1 MENSTAVKL
10 ENNSNMSE
18 KEFMLIQALVKEQLE
33 RGEQLEYE
41 KFDGY
46 ELPPSTQFS
55 MLKKPTVTIKYGKIR
70 FNMAAIKLF
79 SGIKYILPMIHKDK
93 KRLAVVPC
101 KEEENSSVEWAR
113 RRKKDDAWVNKEIS
127 TVDFVNKIFERMG
140 WRRDCRYKIIG
151 RIANSDKGLIL
162 LFDLEEAICFEPTK
176 KEVVNPV
183 TGKKTVV
190 NNKIYPKKYEG
201 KIGMDY
207 NDYVSG
213 DMNSKFENLGE
224 YIEDSPVGDA
234 SEEPIVAG
242 TTNGLMI
249 EADSEGF
256 SDVSPVGNASER
268 GSDDYANGMTSNCSS
283 DSSSVDNTNNN
294 LDVDLNTATIE
305 NNETIDKQGLLGT
318 DSVQS
323 SGFDA
328 GNSPSE

>member
-55 MLKKPTVTIKYGKIR
+55 MIKKPTVTIKYGKIR

-224 YIEDSPVGDA
+224 YIEDSPVGDV
-234 SEEPIVAG
+234 SENV
-242 TTNGLMI
+242 
-249 EADSEGF
+249 
-256 SDVSPVGNASER
+256 
-268 GSDDYANGMTSNCSS
+268 SDDSYVGMISNISS
-283 DSSSVDNTNNN
+283 DSSPVDNTYNN
-294 LDVDLNTATIE
+294 LDNGFYIAAVE
-305 NNETIDKQGLLGT
+305 NNKITDKQGLLCS
-318 DSVQS
+318 DSGQS

-328 GNSPSE
+328 GNTPSE

>member
-224 YIEDSPVGDA
+224 YIEDSSVGDS
-234 SEEPIVAG
+234 SENVS
-242 TTNGLMI
+242 
-249 EADSEGF
+249 DD
-256 SDVSPVGNASER
+256 SDV
-268 GSDDYANGMTSNCSS
+268 GMTSSISS
-283 DSSSVDNTNNN
+283 DSSPVDNTYNN
-294 LDVDLNTATIE
+294 LDTGLYIAAVE
-305 NNETIDKQGLLGT
+305 NNKITDKQGLLEA
-318 DSVQS
+318 DSRQS

-328 GNSPSE
+328 GNTPSE

>member
-176 KEVVNPV
+176 KEIVNPV

-224 YIEDSPVGDA
+224 YIEDSPVSDI
-234 SEEPIVAG
+234 SEGYVAG
-242 TTNGLMI
+242 LASGESMI
-249 EADSEGF
+249 EADSKG
-256 SDVSPVGNASER
+256 V
-268 GSDDYANGMTSNCSS
+268 SDDSP
-283 DSSSVDNTNNN
+283 VDNTYNN
-294 LDVDLNTATIE
+294 LDDGLDDTE
-305 NNETIDKQGLLGT
+305 EDNNKITDRQGLLGA
-318 DSVQS
+318 DLVQS

-328 GNSPSE
+328 GNTPSE

>member
-33 RGEQLEYE
+33 KGEQLEYE

-79 SGIKYILPMIHKDK
+79 SGIKHILPMIHRDK

-113 RRKKDDAWVNKEIS
+113 KRKKDDAWVNKEIS

-162 LFDLEEAICFEPTK
+162 IFDLDEAICFEPTK
-176 KEVVNPV
+176 KKVVNPI
-183 TGKKTVV
+183 TGKTTVV
-190 NNKIYPKKYEG
+190 NQKIYPKKYEG

-207 NDYVSG
+207 NDYISG

-224 YIEDSPVGDA
+224 YGEGSPVGDT
-234 SEEPIVAG
+234 SKGLVNISDPE
-242 TTNGLMI
+242 GLMA
-249 EADSEGF
+249 ESLPEGGGY
-256 SDVSPVGNASER
+256 S
-268 GSDDYANGMTSNCSS
+268 TS
-283 DSSSVDNTNNN
+283 DSSPVDDTYND
-294 LDVDLNTATIE
+294 LVDDSLCDRSE
-305 NNETIDKQGLLGT
+305 GVSTIDESPKIKEITEMAEKQGLP
-318 DSVQS
+318 DVFSARS
-323 SGFDA
+323 SGF
-328 GNSPSE
+328 NSSCSLTE

>member
-224 YIEDSPVGDA
+224 YIEDSSVGDS
-234 SEEPIVAG
+234 SENVS
-242 TTNGLMI
+242 
-249 EADSEGF
+249 DD
-256 SDVSPVGNASER
+256 SDV
-268 GSDDYANGMTSNCSS
+268 GMTSSISS
-283 DSSSVDNTNNN
+283 DSSPVDNTYNN
-294 LDVDLNTATIE
+294 LDTGLYIAAVE
-305 NNETIDKQGLLGT
+305 NNKITDKQGLLEA
-318 DSVQS
+318 DSRQS

-328 GNSPSE
+328 GNTPFE

>member
-1 MENSTAVKL
+1 
-10 ENNSNMSE
+10 
-18 KEFMLIQALVKEQLE
+18 
-33 RGEQLEYE
+33 
-41 KFDGY
+41 
-46 ELPPSTQFS
+46 
-55 MLKKPTVTIKYGKIR
+55 
-70 FNMAAIKLF
+70 
-79 SGIKYILPMIHKDK
+79 
-93 KRLAVVPC
+93 
-101 KEEENSSVEWAR
+101 
-113 RRKKDDAWVNKEIS
+113 VNKEIS

-176 KEVVNPV
+176 KVVVNPV

-234 SEEPIVAG
+234 SENVS
-242 TTNGLMI
+242 N
-249 EADSEGF
+249 DSTV
-256 SDVSPVGNASER
+256 D
-268 GSDDYANGMTSNCSS
+268 MTSIISS
-283 DSSSVDNTNNN
+283 ENSPVDNTYNN
-294 LDVDLNTATIE
+294 LDSSLYITAGE
-305 NNETIDKQGLLGT
+305 NNKITDKQGLLGS
-318 DSVQS
+318 DSGQS

>member
-162 LFDLEEAICFEPTK
+162 LFDLEEAICFEPNK

-224 YIEDSPVGDA
+224 YIEDSPVGDSSEKSVSA
-234 SEEPIVAG
+234 GVSEESLVG
-242 TTNGLMI
+242 DTSSLMI
-249 EADSEGF
+249 GNDSERV
-256 SDVSPVGNASER
+256 SDASP
-268 GSDDYANGMTSNCSS
+268 
-283 DSSSVDNTNNN
+283 VDNTYNN
-294 LDVDLNTATIE
+294 LDAGLDNTE
-305 NNETIDKQGLLGT
+305 EDNDKITGRQGLLGA
-318 DSVQS
+318 DLVQS

-328 GNSPSE
+328 GNTPSE

>member
-213 DMNSKFENLGE
+213 DLNSKFENLGE

-234 SEEPIVAG
+234 SV
-242 TTNGLMI
+242 N
-249 EADSEGF
+249 
-256 SDVSPVGNASER
+256 V
-268 GSDDYANGMTSNCSS
+268 SDDSAVGMSSNISS
-283 DSSSVDNTNNN
+283 DSSPVDNTYNH
-294 LDVDLNTATIE
+294 LDTGLYSSAVEKD
-305 NNETIDKQGLLGT
+305 ETTDKQGLLSTGFRK
-318 DSVQS
+318 S
-323 SGFDA
+323 SSFDA
-328 GNSPSE
+328 GNTPSE

>member
-224 YIEDSPVGDA
+224 YSEGSPVGDA
-234 SEEPIVAG
+234 SV
-242 TTNGLMI
+242 N
-249 EADSEGF
+249 
-256 SDVSPVGNASER
+256 V
-268 GSDDYANGMTSNCSS
+268 SDDSAVGMSSYISS
-283 DSSSVDNTNNN
+283 DSSPVDNTYNH
-294 LDVDLNTATIE
+294 LDNGLYITAVE
-305 NNETIDKQGLLGT
+305 NNKITDKQGLLCS
-318 DSVQS
+318 DSRQS
-323 SGFDA
+323 SGLDA
-328 GNSPSE
+328 GNTPSE

>member
-213 DMNSKFENLGE
+213 DLNSKFENLGE
-224 YIEDSPVGDA
+224 YFEDSPVGDA
-234 SEEPIVAG
+234 SV
-242 TTNGLMI
+242 N
-249 EADSEGF
+249 
-256 SDVSPVGNASER
+256 V
-268 GSDDYANGMTSNCSS
+268 SDDSAVGMSSNISS
-283 DSSSVDNTNNN
+283 DSSPVENTYNN
-294 LDVDLNTATIE
+294 LDVGLNTATIE

-318 DSVQS
+318 DSGQS

-328 GNSPSE
+328 GNTLSE

>member
-113 RRKKDDAWVNKEIS
+113 RRKKDDTWVNKEIS

-213 DMNSKFENLGE
+213 DLNSKFENLGE

-234 SEEPIVAG
+234 SV
-242 TTNGLMI
+242 N
-249 EADSEGF
+249 
-256 SDVSPVGNASER
+256 V
-268 GSDDYANGMTSNCSS
+268 SDDSAVGMSSNISS
-283 DSSSVDNTNNN
+283 DSSPVDNTYNH
-294 LDVDLNTATIE
+294 LDTSLYITAVENTKIT
-305 NNETIDKQGLLGT
+305 DKQGLVG
-318 DSVQS
+318 SKSGQS

-328 GNSPSE
+328 DNTPSE

>member
-224 YIEDSPVGDA
+224 YIEDSLVGDSSEKSVSGGV
-234 SEEPIVAG
+234 SEESLVG
-242 TTNGLMI
+242 DTSGLMI
-249 EADSEGF
+249 GNDSECV
-256 SDVSPVGNASER
+256 SDASP
-268 GSDDYANGMTSNCSS
+268 
-283 DSSSVDNTNNN
+283 VDNTYNN
-294 LDVDLNTATIE
+294 LDAGLDNTE
-305 NNETIDKQGLLGT
+305 EDNNKITGRQGLLGA
-318 DSVQS
+318 DLVQS

-328 GNSPSE
+328 GNTPSE

>member
-213 DMNSKFENLGE
+213 DMNNKFENLGE
-224 YIEDSPVGDA
+224 YFEDSPVGDSSEKSVAGGA
-234 SEEPIVAG
+234 SEESLVG
-242 TTNGLMI
+242 DTSGLMI
-249 EADSEGF
+249 GSDSESV
-256 SDVSPVGNASER
+256 SDASP
-268 GSDDYANGMTSNCSS
+268 
-283 DSSSVDNTNNN
+283 VDNTYNN
-294 LDVDLNTATIE
+294 LDAGLDNTE
-305 NNETIDKQGLLGT
+305 EDNNKITGRQGLLGA
-318 DSVQS
+318 DLVQS

>member
-234 SEEPIVAG
+234 SV
-242 TTNGLMI
+242 N
-249 EADSEGF
+249 
-256 SDVSPVGNASER
+256 V
-268 GSDDYANGMTSNCSS
+268 SDDSAVGMSSNISS
-283 DSSSVDNTNNN
+283 DSSPVDNTYNH
-294 LDVDLNTATIE
+294 LDTGLYITAVE
-305 NNETIDKQGLLGT
+305 NNKITDKQGLIG
-318 DSVQS
+318 SKSGQS

-328 GNSPSE
+328 GNTPSE

>member
-55 MLKKPTVTIKYGKIR
+55 MIKKPTVTIKYGKIR

-213 DMNSKFENLGE
+213 DLNSKFENLGE

-234 SEEPIVAG
+234 SENV
-242 TTNGLMI
+242 
-249 EADSEGF
+249 
-256 SDVSPVGNASER
+256 
-268 GSDDYANGMTSNCSS
+268 SDDSAVGMSSNISS
-283 DSSSVDNTNNN
+283 DSSPVDNTYNN
-294 LDVDLNTATIE
+294 LDNGFYIAAVE
-305 NNETIDKQGLLGT
+305 NNKITDKQGLLGS
-318 DSVQS
+318 DSGQS

-328 GNSPSE
+328 GNTPSE

>member
-55 MLKKPTVTIKYGKIR
+55 MIKKPTVTIKYGKIR

-79 SGIKYILPMIHKDK
+79 SGVKYILPMIHKDK

-224 YIEDSPVGDA
+224 YIEDSPVGDV
-234 SEEPIVAG
+234 SENV
-242 TTNGLMI
+242 
-249 EADSEGF
+249 
-256 SDVSPVGNASER
+256 
-268 GSDDYANGMTSNCSS
+268 SDDSYVGMISNISS
-283 DSSSVDNTNNN
+283 DSSPVDNTYNN
-294 LDVDLNTATIE
+294 LDNGFYIAAVE
-305 NNETIDKQGLLGT
+305 NNKITDKQGLLGS
-318 DSVQS
+318 DSGQS

-328 GNSPSE
+328 GNTPSE

>member
-224 YIEDSPVGDA
+224 YIEDSPVGDV
-234 SEEPIVAG
+234 SENVS
-242 TTNGLMI
+242 
-249 EADSEGF
+249 DD
-256 SDVSPVGNASER
+256 SDV
-268 GSDDYANGMTSNCSS
+268 GMTSNISS
-283 DSSSVDNTNNN
+283 DSSPVDNTYNN
-294 LDVDLNTATIE
+294 LDAGLYSSAVEKD
-305 NNETIDKQGLLGT
+305 ETTDKQGLLSTGFR
-318 DSVQS
+318 QS
-323 SGFDA
+323 SSFDE
-328 GNSPSE
+328 GNTPSE